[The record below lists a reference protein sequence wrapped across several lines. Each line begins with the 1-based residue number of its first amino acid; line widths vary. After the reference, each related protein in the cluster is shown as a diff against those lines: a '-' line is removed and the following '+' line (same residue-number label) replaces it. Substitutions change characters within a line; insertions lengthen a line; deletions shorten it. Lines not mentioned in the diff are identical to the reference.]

1 MATKVDIARLEKQVT
16 ALSDAL
22 AKLNSAD
29 DWKRLILILR
39 RPGWTTPAELLLV
52 SGVLDGMRAQV
63 AALGAFKTQFIKGAE
78 AVGITG

>member
-1 MATKVDIARLEKQVT
+1 MATKADIARLEKQVT

-22 AKLNSAD
+22 AKLNSPD

-52 SGVLDGMRAQV
+52 SGVLEGMRAQAV
-63 AALGAFKTQFIKGAE
+63 ALGALKTQFIKGAE
-78 AVGITG
+78 AVGTTG